1 MNNILKALSSIPILR
16 NLSPE
21 QLDKFKQITIEKIFN
36 KNKLIFQDG
45 DKSDGIYMIVE
56 GTVKVFKLSH
66 NGKEHILFYFSVGQ
80 IFGEISIFDG
90 CHFANAEAIETTRV
104 LFIHR
109 FCVLELLKNCP
120 EFAMKML
127 ADLSNKIGLLAF
139 QIENLKL
146 KQIPSRLAAYLLSA
160 SEKQTRRTHVN
171 LNISKGDLASLI
183 GSIPE
188 TLSRA
193 FSKLSAQGII
203 RVEGQKITLLDK
215 SRLRNLSETRK
226 NKSQLYIG

>member
-1 MNNILKALSSIPILR
+1 MNNLLKTLSSIPVLS

-21 QLDKFKQITIEKIFN
+21 QLDKFGKITIEKIFN
-36 KNKLIFQDG
+36 KNQLIFQDG
-45 DKSDGIYMIVE
+45 DNGDGIYMIVE
-56 GTVKVFKLSH
+56 GAVKVFKLSR
-66 NGKEHILFYFSVGQ
+66 NGKEHILFYFSAGQ
-80 IFGEISIFDG
+80 IFGEISIFHSY
-90 CHFANAEAIETTRV
+90 HFANAEAIETTRV
-104 LFIHR
+104 LYIHR
-109 FCVLELLKNCP
+109 SCLLELLKNNP

-127 ADLSNKIGLLAF
+127 ADLSNKIGLLAI

-160 SEKQTRRTHVN
+160 SEKQARSTHVD
-171 LNISKGDLASLI
+171 LNVSKGNLASLI

-203 RVEGQKITLLDK
+203 RVEGQKITFLDT

-226 NKSQLYIG
+226 NKSRIYIG